1 MEELVK
7 WWHGGVNGPVEE
19 TIHRKK
25 KLTWIH
31 VFSVFLIATT
41 YGVLDI
47 NPGKVSSE

>member
-7 WWHGGVNGPVEE
+7 WWHGDVNGPVED
-19 TIHRKK
+19 TIHRKN
-25 KLTWIH
+25 LTWIH
-31 VFSVFLIATT
+31 VFSVFLITTT